1 MLQIGYSLSSEEHS
15 AKELIETAVAAEDAG
30 FEFGFISDHYHPWI
44 DRQGHSPFAWSVLG
58 GISQA
63 TSTLRLGTGVTCPIM
78 RYHPALVAQMAATS
92 QEMFEGRF
100 FLGLGTGENLNEHI
114 LGDHWPS
121 YEVRHEMLAEAVAI
135 IRELWSG
142 ELMSHRGMHY
152 VVENAR
158 IYSVPDALPDIY
170 IAASGTESATL
181 AGRIADGF
189 VSTAPTKELI
199 DTFQGAGGGSK
210 PRYGQLTVAWGRDAD
225 KAKQYLAQQ
234 WPTAGIPGQSQ
245 QELPLPQNFEELASL
260 VHPDQLAERVPCGPD
275 PEPIVDSIR
284 QYADAGY
291 DHLAIHQVGDEA
303 EFIRFFAQS
312 VRPQLAEISA
322 AA

>member
-1 MLQIGYSLSSEEHS
+1 
-15 AKELIETAVAAEDAG
+15 
-30 FEFGFISDHYHPWI
+30 
-44 DRQGHSPFAWSVLG
+44 
-58 GISQA
+58 
-63 TSTLRLGTGVTCPIM
+63 
-78 RYHPALVAQMAATS
+78 
-92 QEMFEGRF
+92 
-100 FLGLGTGENLNEHI
+100 
-114 LGDHWPS
+114 
-121 YEVRHEMLAEAVAI
+121 MLAEAVAI

-158 IYSVPDALPDIY
+158 IYSVPEALPDIY

-189 VSTAPTKELI
+189 VSTAPTKDLI
-199 DTFQGAGGGSK
+199 ATFQRSGGGSK

-275 PEPIVDSIR
+275 PVPIVDSIR

-312 VRPQLAEISA
+312 VLPQLAEIRPPP
-322 AA
+322 